1 MRDPDLGTQR
11 RWATATL
18 VWVVIQGLFGKYTVT
33 LKLYPAVV
41 TAHLLGGMLLL
52 ALLVV
57 QHERHR
63 ARSLPL
69 GRAQWLAL
77 LGVTVALWLQ
87 IALGG
92 WVSTNYA
99 VLACDGFPT
108 CNGRWWPPMDFSQG
122 FTVLRELGRG
132 ADGGFLSMQALVAIH
147 MVHRVGALVLC
158 VAVLLLAWLLAR
170 GEPAALRR
178 AARWLVLLTAA
189 QVISGLSNVVLDW
202 PIAAALA
209 HSAGAALLVG
219 LTTSLLARAA
229 QVARS

>member
-1 MRDPDLGTQR
+1 
-11 RWATATL
+11 
-18 VWVVIQGLFGKYTVT
+18 
-33 LKLYPAVV
+33 
-41 TAHLLGGMLLL
+41 
-52 ALLVV
+52 
-57 QHERHR
+57 
-63 ARSLPL
+63 
-69 GRAQWLAL
+69 
-77 LGVTVALWLQ
+77 
-87 IALGG
+87 
-92 WVSTNYA
+92 
-99 VLACDGFPT
+99 
-108 CNGRWWPPMDFSQG
+108 
-122 FTVLRELGRG
+122 
-132 ADGGFLSMQALVAIH
+132 MQALVAIH

-170 GEPAALRR
+170 GEHAALRR